1 MTQYTIGKDGKVKSK
16 GEGKK
21 PITTRYMKGDIP
33 ATIPWGIKKIKKMIK
48 GSGKAK
54 AAHADQTGKGKK
66 SSGPTQRKKLS
77 KVSGKAKATAKRA
90 AIREKARNPNK
101 KKS

>member
-16 GEGKK
+16 GGGKK
-21 PITTRYMKGDIP
+21 PIDLSKLWTGPLT
-33 ATIPWGIKKIKKMIK
+33 KKIKKLVA
-48 GSGKAK
+48 GNGKAK
-54 AAHADQTGKGKK
+54 AAYADQTGKGKK
-66 SSGPTQRKKLS
+66 SSGPTQKKKLS

>member
-1 MTQYTIGKDGKVKSK
+1 MATYTIGKDGKVKATYK
-16 GEGKK
+16 KTEKK
-21 PITTRYMKGDIP
+21 PIELFPIT
-33 ATIPWGIKKIKKMIK
+33 KKIKKWLA
-48 GSGKAK
+48 GNGKAK
-54 AAHADQTGKGKK
+54 ATEGVVK
-66 SSGPTQRKKLS
+66 SRKSPGPTQRKKLS

>member
-1 MTQYTIGKDGKVKSK
+1 MTQYTIGKDGKVTSK
-16 GEGKK
+16 GTGKK

-54 AAHADQTGKGKK
+54 AAEGVVK
-66 SSGPTQRKKLS
+66 SRKSPGPTQRKKLS

-101 KKS
+101 KKY

>member
-21 PITTRYMKGDIP
+21 PIELFPIT
-33 ATIPWGIKKIKKMIK
+33 KKIKKWLT
-48 GSGKAK
+48 GNGKAK
-54 AAHADQTGKGKK
+54 AAYADQTGKGKK
-66 SSGPTQRKKLS
+66 SSCPTQKKKLS